1 MSNLQILDCTLR
13 DGGYINDFR
22 FGKNG
27 IKKIIS
33 QLTLAGIDIV
43 ECGFLEDGEYDE
55 DCSVYNRVEQI
66 AELLPSDHRNTM
78 YVAMAC
84 YGEYD
89 ISQLSDYDGKSIDG
103 IRVTFH
109 YNEVGEA
116 LEYCKAIIAKGYKV
130 FVQPVG
136 TSSYTDEQLFNL
148 VKRVNEFQP
157 YAFYLVDTLGLMLKD
172 DILRFYYLINQNLN
186 PSIHFGFHSHNNL
199 QMSYSNSQVL
209 AELNS
214 KRIISLDA
222 SVNGMGRGAG
232 NLNTELI
239 AYYLNS
245 KERRYEVEPILEV
258 VDEYIN
264 KIHEQFTWGYDVP
277 HYLAAINGCHPN
289 YATFFMGKQTLTVKN
304 IGTILRMIEPE
315 RRSLFDKQLAERK
328 YKEFQS
334 REIDDSHT
342 IDNLGKVI
350 KDRNVL
356 LLGPGKSLNNYRN
369 QIKEVVKKHN
379 CVVISISFV
388 PDFIDCDFTFLSNK
402 KRYDTTFNPTKKVL
416 NLINT
421 SNLSINIKNSYV
433 VNYSSLLCE
442 DDVIMDNSTVMLL
455 NLMCKV
461 NPRKVFIAGCDGYQI
476 GQNNYYQK
484 RLQLYQEGEYLLAL
498 NETMKRRVKEL
509 RSTLEIEFL
518 TPSVYDDAS
527 MLGRLSENIM

>member
-1 MSNLQILDCTLR
+1 MSNMQILDCTLR

-22 FGKNG
+22 FGQNG

-55 DCSVYNRVEQI
+55 ECSVYNRVEQI

-89 ISQLSDYDGKSIDG
+89 ISQLSDYDGKTIDG

-109 YNEVGEA
+109 YNEVDEA

-148 VKRVNEFQP
+148 VKNVNELQP

-289 YATFFMGKQTLTVKN
+289 YAAFLMGKQTLTVKN

-315 RRSLFDKQLAERK
+315 KRSLFNKQVAESK
-328 YKEFQS
+328 YREFQE
-334 REIDDSHT
+334 REIDDTQTLTKLRNDISGRNVL
-342 IDNLGKVI
+342 ILGPGASIKTYNDKIAKVI
-350 KDRNVL
+350 K
-356 LLGPGKSLNNYRN
+356 
-369 QIKEVVKKHN
+369 KED
-379 CVVISISFV
+379 CVTISVSFV
-388 PDFIDCDFTFLSNK
+388 PDEFDCDYTFLSNL
-402 KRYDTTFNPTKKVL
+402 KRYNTTFNPNNRNIK
-416 NLINT
+416 LIHT
-421 SNLSINIKNSYV
+421 SNIAVDDDESLV
-433 VNYSSLLCE
+433 VNYSELINE
-442 DDVIMDNSTVMLL
+442 DDVIMDNTAMMLL
-455 NLMCKV
+455 NLLIRLMPKKV
-461 NPRKVFIAGCDGYQI
+461 YLAGLDGYDV
-476 GQNNYYQK
+476 GMNNYYLD
-484 RLQLYQEGEYLLAL
+484 RLVLPQEAERMVAM
-498 NETMKRRVKEL
+498 NKSITAKIEDL
-509 RSTLEIEFL
+509 RQTLDIEFV
-518 TPSVYDDAS
+518 TPSKY
-527 MLGRLSENIM
+527 NQ